1 MNRVDKFNKDK
12 GQYLM
17 MRMLMV
23 AELFIFYNALV
34 HRLPFQIESNWIFHR
49 TMSSCI
55 EEFTTMDQVDKQ
67 GQGAVHDDGEGDGV

>member
-1 MNRVDKFNKDK
+1 MDRVDKFNKDM

-34 HRLPFQIESNWIFHR
+34 HRLPFQVESN
-49 TMSSCI
+49 
-55 EEFTTMDQVDKQ
+55 
-67 GQGAVHDDGEGDGV
+67 